1 MQDIANNLE
10 TSSIRADLNA
20 TADKFFNNIYK
31 PNFSLSQNI
40 NDAVVAHFMKMTDN
54 EESAKLIASAVIFTS
69 LAQGVNPIE
78 TIDRFSTMNQEDF
91 KRYVS
96 MFLNLNRVNTS
107 YLGLGGTARM
117 SKYVTRCILP

>member
-107 YLGLGGTARM
+107 YLGLGGTPRI

>member
-107 YLGLGGTARM
+107 YLGLSGTARI